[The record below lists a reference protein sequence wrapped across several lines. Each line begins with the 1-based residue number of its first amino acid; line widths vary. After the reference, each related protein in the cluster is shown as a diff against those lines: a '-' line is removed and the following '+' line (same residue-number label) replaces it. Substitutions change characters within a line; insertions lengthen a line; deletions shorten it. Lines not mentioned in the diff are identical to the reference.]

1 MILREGEVHPRKRV
15 EQMREDLLDLCRAVS
30 ADGEPLSD
38 DTVEKIA
45 ELSGSIRAWI
55 AILNDPR
62 MPLI

>member
-15 EQMREDLLDLCRAVS
+15 EQMREELLNLCRTVS
-30 ADGEPLSD
+30 AGDEPLSD
-38 DTVEKIA
+38 ETVGKIS
-45 ELSGSIRAWI
+45 ELSGEIRGWI